1 MLLELTQGPLSSH
14 SKINTLKLNGIWK
27 RFSKL
32 PKTVTPLI
40 TTSNRDVSALK
51 GWVARGLTSTNH
63 YLVENGQHNFTL
75 NSLSSSSH
83 Q

>member
-1 MLLELTQGPLSSH
+1 MLLELKQGLSKVKTSDQ
-14 SKINTLKLNGIWK
+14 KLNKIWK
-27 RFSKL
+27 GFSEL

-51 GWVARGLTSTNH
+51 GWVACGLTSTNL